1 MSAKLRSAFALGTFE
16 NFGGEIGMKPSTDGM
31 EERLD
36 SDEAPSVRAEEFT
49 PEHSLPHAFSVI
61 ANRISHA
68 LERMYGELFGISVV
82 DWRII
87 AILGTHFPLSAK
99 ALAELTAMDQVSV
112 SRAIEQL
119 SNKKLVERRVDSADR
134 RRVAL
139 RLSRKGMDIY
149 NRVMPL
155 LSASEAL
162 LISELSESDAATI
175 RRIMKT
181 LLERSGR
188 IFASDADWR
197 AIYEDDGKVI

>member
-1 MSAKLRSAFALGTFE
+1 
-16 NFGGEIGMKPSTDGM
+16 M
-31 EERLD
+31 EKCLD
-36 SDEAPSVRAEEFT
+36 SEAVPLPEAPEFT
-49 PEHSLPHAFSVI
+49 PEHSLPHAFSVV
-61 ANRISHA
+61 ANRISHT

-119 SNKKLVERRVDSADR
+119 SNKKLVQRRVDSADR

-139 RLSRKGMDIY
+139 RLTKKGLDIY

-162 LISELSESDAATI
+162 LVAELSESDAATI
-175 RRIMKT
+175 RRIMQT

-197 AIYEDDGKVI
+197 AIYEDDGIVI

>member
-1 MSAKLRSAFALGTFE
+1 MKVSLIKMASGFDSEESSAQAVSQ
-16 NFGGEIGMKPSTDGM
+16 
-31 EERLD
+31 
-36 SDEAPSVRAEEFT
+36 FT

-99 ALAELTAMDQVSV
+99 ALAELTAMDQVSI
-112 SRAIEQL
+112 SRAIEHL
-119 SNKKLVERRVDSADR
+119 SNKKLVQRRIDSADR

-139 RLSRKGMDIY
+139 RLTSKGMDIY
-149 NRVMPL
+149 DRVRPML
-155 LSASEAL
+155 AASEKL
-162 LISELSESDAATI
+162 LVAELSQSDAETI
-175 RRIMKT
+175 RRIMEA

-188 IFASDADWR
+188 IFASEADWR
-197 AIYEDDGKVI
+197 TIYDDDGTTI

>member
-1 MSAKLRSAFALGTFE
+1 
-16 NFGGEIGMKPSTDGM
+16 MKPPLDRVGTGLDGKAM
-31 EERLD
+31 DTPAAR
-36 SDEAPSVRAEEFT
+36 EFT
-49 PEHSLPHAFSVI
+49 PEHSLPHAFSVV
-61 ANRISHA
+61 ANRISHT

-119 SNKKLVERRVDSADR
+119 SNKKLVQRRVDSADR

-139 RLSRKGMDIY
+139 RLTKKGMDIY
-149 NRVMPL
+149 ARVMPL

-162 LISELSESDAATI
+162 LVAELSESDATTI
-175 RRIMKT
+175 RRIMET

-197 AIYEDDGKVI
+197 SIYEGEGTTI

>member
-1 MSAKLRSAFALGTFE
+1 MQGAIENKMKAGLDIVESSAQAF
-16 NFGGEIGMKPSTDGM
+16 SQ
-31 EERLD
+31 
-36 SDEAPSVRAEEFT
+36 FT

-99 ALAELTAMDQVSV
+99 GLAELTAMDQVSI
-112 SRAIEQL
+112 SRAIEHL
-119 SNKKLVERRVDSADR
+119 SNKKLVQRRTDNADR

-139 RLSRKGMDIY
+139 RLTKQGMDIY
-149 NRVMPL
+149 DRVRPML
-155 LSASEAL
+155 AASEEL
-162 LISELSESDAATI
+162 LVAELSQSDAETL
-175 RRIMKT
+175 RRIMEE

-188 IFASDADWR
+188 IFANDSDWR
-197 AIYEDDGKVI
+197 KIYEADGAAN